1 MNKTLLILLIFSISA
16 CAIGPNYKK
25 EVFFTDEKIVQE
37 LNLKTDSA
45 KNISTQ
51 WFKIFGDSYL
61 IELIETAFE
70 NSPNIKTAKE
80 KLYQARYS
88 LYIANAGLLP
98 SFDASGEY
106 VKNSPSQSV
115 EQMGKQ
121 EYFQLGFDAAWE
133 IDIWGGK
140 RRLIESQNAMLKSVG
155 SDFDNVKLVMM
166 SEIASKYVN
175 WQMYKSLIEK
185 TKNNIENQLKIYETM
200 KSKYNAGL
208 IDEMTLKQAESL
220 VKSTKQK
227 LPSFVLNEK
236 NMKNS
241 LALLIGVLPS
251 EIKNIK
257 SEILEKKPNFDIKSL
272 YDISAKTVRFRPDV
286 YSSEQKLIAQ
296 NALIGNKMSKLLPS
310 LSLKSFLGFQN
321 NTLSPIFAKDYNM
334 YSSSAQSLMP
344 LFHWGAI
351 INDIKTQQSA
361 TKEALYVYKLSLL
374 QAVIDISNSMTSVEE
389 NLKNTTLAEENS
401 SIYENI
407 ADLSKIKYDNG
418 LIAFSDFLDDKQ
430 KAITAQIAKYQA
442 MADFYMGIISFYKAV
457 GGGLS
462 ANYSEQDDRTDW
474 TTLECE
480 PCKD

>member
-185 TKNNIENQLKIYETM
+185 TKNNI
-200 KSKYNAGL
+200 
-208 IDEMTLKQAESL
+208 
-220 VKSTKQK
+220 
-227 LPSFVLNEK
+227 
-236 NMKNS
+236 
-241 LALLIGVLPS
+241 
-251 EIKNIK
+251 
-257 SEILEKKPNFDIKSL
+257 
-272 YDISAKTVRFRPDV
+272 
-286 YSSEQKLIAQ
+286 
-296 NALIGNKMSKLLPS
+296 
-310 LSLKSFLGFQN
+310 
-321 NTLSPIFAKDYNM
+321 
-334 YSSSAQSLMP
+334 
-344 LFHWGAI
+344 
-351 INDIKTQQSA
+351 
-361 TKEALYVYKLSLL
+361 
-374 QAVIDISNSMTSVEE
+374 
-389 NLKNTTLAEENS
+389 
-401 SIYENI
+401 
-407 ADLSKIKYDNG
+407 
-418 LIAFSDFLDDKQ
+418 
-430 KAITAQIAKYQA
+430 
-442 MADFYMGIISFYKAV
+442 
-457 GGGLS
+457 
-462 ANYSEQDDRTDW
+462 
-474 TTLECE
+474 
-480 PCKD
+480 